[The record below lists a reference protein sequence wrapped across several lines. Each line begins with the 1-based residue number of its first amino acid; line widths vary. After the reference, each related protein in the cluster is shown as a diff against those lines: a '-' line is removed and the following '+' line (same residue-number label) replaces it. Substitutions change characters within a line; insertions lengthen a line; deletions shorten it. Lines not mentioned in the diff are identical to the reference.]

1 MTDQAIPRYMIKANL
16 GSGNMAVVYLALD
29 RLTQQ
34 VVALKVLKTTNIPLN
49 ADFSLASEFRIMAS
63 LRHPH
68 IVPVRDY
75 GFTSQ
80 RVPYFIMDY
89 LPDAQ
94 TFVQAGQGQ
103 SLDIQI
109 RLVLQLLEGL
119 AYLHRRGILHHD
131 LKPGN
136 ILVVNNM
143 VQVVDFGL
151 SRLISRDQAGPSS
164 GTLAYMPPEVL
175 KKQSMTA
182 RGELFSVGILA
193 YEMLKGAYPFPLSPA
208 IAMIN
213 GILNTDLDFSQF
225 GLPDR
230 VVAILQKL
238 VMKTPEDRYQSAQAV
253 IDDLREALG
262 LQQTDDRIPIR
273 ESYLQAASFVGRQT
287 ELDQLQTALSE
298 TQQGHNQVWL
308 LGGESGVG
316 KTRLVDEFRVQALIQ
331 GFEVL
336 TGLAVEGGGLPFQ
349 VWREPVRR
357 LLLSRPVDDLQA
369 AILKEI
375 VPDIEQLL
383 DRPVATIPPLE
394 GAAHQERL
402 IFSIIDLLRYQQTSL
417 LFILEDL
424 QWAIESLEII
434 KQVLKVSDQIPR
446 MMLLGTYRNDERPD
460 LPQELPGVHILAL
473 DRLPDDAVNQLSQA
487 ILGKQGADPQL
498 LSTLIQETEGNT
510 FFIVEVMRAWAE
522 EAGQLQ
528 QIGDRPLSSN
538 IITTSMHTL
547 LQRRVEHVPPGD
559 QRLLQ
564 VAAIVGRELD
574 LHIMEIFADNDIN
587 RWLQQALDSA
597 LLTINEDRW
606 LFAHDKLRETI
617 LTDLDD
623 EDRRQLHQE
632 VAEAIEV
639 VYSDN
644 QDYYPILLEHWYQA
658 GYVDR
663 HIHYLN
669 RVAEYLVQVSN
680 YYEGVQQLLL
690 RGLQKLDNIDY
701 RRIALLNWLSES
713 HWRQGQFDSALHYAQ
728 QAKELALLADN
739 QSGLSISLYNLAKT
753 LYYLGEYEDSNSTF
767 LRCLDVAEQLDDS
780 PRIALALKGL
790 GDNLMNAGQFAEAEH
805 FLSQSLEAAQQSE
818 FLDAMVFILISLGE
832 LALLRGA
839 FEQAHESIQQCYN
852 ITQRLGTRHGTVIC
866 LAYFGMIA
874 RNQKCLKEAYKYYQQ
889 GLEMAQ
895 EIDNQHMIAHIHR
908 RLGLVEYDLGNYH
921 QAYDLQ
927 LRSLEEMKAINDQ
940 WTIVAIH
947 NDLGF
952 TCLRMGDT
960 QAASSFH
967 IALTTAWS
975 MQITPLVLE
984 GLVGFAWLYLH
995 NNKPNQAAELAGLA
1009 QHHPGFT
1016 TDVQLRLDELIPELE
1031 QAFDPA
1037 DLQAA
1042 LDQGKALDLETVVSE
1057 ILTDDA

>member
-1 MTDQAIPRYMIKANL
+1 MMPDDIPHIPRYTIQSEI
-16 GSGNMAVVYLALD
+16 GSGSMAVVYLALD

-34 VVALKVLKTTNIPLN
+34 PVALKLLKLSTLS
-49 ADFSLASEFRIMAS
+49 DDKRSSLAHEFQTLAS
-63 LRHPH
+63 LRHPY
-68 IVPVRDY
+68 IVSVLTY
-75 GFTSQ
+75 GFASDGT
-80 RVPYFIMDY
+80 PFFAMDY
-89 LPDAQ
+89 LDKAAS
-94 TFVQAGQGQ
+94 FVWAGQEQ
-103 SLDIQI
+103 STYTQFQLI
-109 RLVLQLLEGL
+109 LQLLEGL

-522 EAGQLQ
+522 EAGHLDQVGTGSQL
-528 QIGDRPLSSN
+528 N
-538 IITTSMHTL
+538 EVFTTGMHKL
-547 LQRRVEHVPPGD
+547 LQRRIQQVPHGD
-559 QRLLQ
+559 QGLLQLAAVTGRLL
-564 VAAIVGRELD
+564 D
-574 LHIMEIFADNDIN
+574 LNILQALAPEKDIN
-587 RWLQQALDSA
+587 VWLQHISEAAVLSIIDGQ
-597 LLTINEDRW
+597 W
-606 LFAHDKLRETI
+606 QFAHDKLRDTI
-617 LTDLDD
+617 LVDLEDADRRKLHRQVAGVIEQIYPDD
-623 EDRRQLHQE
+623 ESHYE
-632 VAEAIEV
+632 
-639 VYSDN
+639 
-644 QDYYPILLEHWYQA
+644 ILLEHWHQA
-658 GYVDR
+658 DDLDKELYYLDPVVQH
-663 HIHYLN
+663 HIQYN
-669 RVAEYLVQVSN
+669 AN
-680 YYEGVQQLLL
+680 YAFARQLLQ
-690 RGLQKLDNIDY
+690 RGLQALQAEDV
-701 RRIALLNWLSES
+701 RRVSLLNWQAHSYM
-713 HWRQGQFDSALHYAQ
+713 HQGNFAQTWELAHQAWELAQ
-728 QAKELALLADN
+728 QLDDLPGIASSLNRLAMSA
-739 QSGLSISLYNLAKT
+739 YR
-753 LYYLGEYEDSNSTF
+753 LGEYEQARDYFQQSLSTSRAIDDQHGIAMIFNNLGLMAFYQGEHVQAYDFYHQGLAILQSIDDQRGVAIVLSNLGLMTSHQGEH
-767 LRCLDVAEQLDDS
+767 EQ
-780 PRIALALKGL
+780 AH
-790 GDNLMNAGQFAEAEH
+790 NYF
-805 FLSQSLEAAQQSE
+805 SQSLSISQALGDHRAIAITLNHLGQLSYDQRDYIQSQRYFQQS
-818 FLDAMVFILISLGE
+818 LSISQLIGSQNSIAISLNRLGFVYLILRDKQS
-832 LALLRGA
+832 LAIFRESLA
-839 FEQAHESIQQCYN
+839 ITQSIQS
-852 ITQRLGTRHGTVIC
+852 IPLI
-866 LAYFGMIA
+866 L
-874 RNQKCLKEAYKYYQQ
+874 EA
-889 GLEMAQ
+889 L
-895 EIDNQHMIAHIHR
+895 I
-908 RLGLVEYDLGNYH
+908 
-921 QAYDLQ
+921 
-927 LRSLEEMKAINDQ
+927 
-940 WTIVAIH
+940 
-947 NDLGF
+947 
-952 TCLRMGDT
+952 
-960 QAASSFH
+960 
-967 IALTTAWS
+967 
-975 MQITPLVLE
+975 
-984 GLVGFAWLYLH
+984 GFAWIYL
-995 NNKPNQAAELAGLA
+995 QQECSSYAAELAGLA
-1009 QHHPGFT
+1009 QHHPAHNV
-1016 TDVQLRLDELIPELE
+1016 DVHIRLNELMPELK
-1031 QAFDPA
+1031 QALDPA

-1042 LDQGKALDLETVVSE
+1042 LDQGKALDLETVINE